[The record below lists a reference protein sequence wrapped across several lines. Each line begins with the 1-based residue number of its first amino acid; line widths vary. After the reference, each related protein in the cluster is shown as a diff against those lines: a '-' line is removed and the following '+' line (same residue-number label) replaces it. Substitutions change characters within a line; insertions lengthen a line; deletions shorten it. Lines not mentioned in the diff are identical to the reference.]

1 MDDVIRFVFAE
12 QEGPATCRAIRVPAL
27 PEGADQQ
34 VWAFDDSKALDLLD
48 MRLQYR
54 SIGVTEEVNVMAE
67 PRQFAAPWKAPEI
80 NLEAPVI

>member
-1 MDDVIRFVFAE
+1 MPRNK
-12 QEGPATCRAIRVPAL
+12 GPSL

-54 SIGVTEEVNVMAE
+54 GIGVTEEVNVMAE
-67 PRQFAAPWKAPEI
+67 PRQFAAPRKAPEI